1 MRAVRFERFGE
12 PAEVLHTEDMPTPEP
27 GPGQV
32 RVRMRARPINPS
44 DLFMIRGRYGV
55 RPPLPATPGFE
66 GAGIVD
72 ALGADVT
79 GLKVGQLVVPT
90 NTNGTWQEYI
100 VADAR
105 TLIAVPSALDERQA
119 AMLLVNPTTAWLMLT
134 ETLQAGAGEWV
145 IQNAANSAVGRFVI
159 QIAKQRGVKT
169 INVVRR
175 HDVVAELAAL
185 GADAVLVDGEDDVV
199 AQAKEITGGKGP
211 QYALDSVAGRSGTLL
226 AQSLASGGSMIVF
239 GAISGEPLVLDAGAL
254 LFRGITITGWWLS
267 QWFRQAT
274 PQQQKALFGAVLP
287 MIADGRLHAP
297 VAAEFSLDEVV
308 APCAVADGSE
318 LNGKVL
324 LIG

>member
-12 PAEVLHTEDMPTPEP
+12 PAEVLHIEDMPMPEP
-27 GPGQV
+27 GTGQA
-32 RVRMRARPINPS
+32 RVRMQARPINPS

-79 GLKVGQLVVPT
+79 GLNVGQLVVPT
-90 NTNGTWQEYI
+90 NANGTWQQYI

-134 ETLQAGAGEWV
+134 ESLQAGPGEWV

-175 HDVVAELAAL
+175 HDVVAELAEL

-199 AQAKEITGGKGP
+199 AQAKEITGGRGP

-308 APCAVADGSE
+308 AACAVADGSE
-318 LNGKVL
+318 RNGKVL